1 MPFSP
6 ENFKLAFSVDSII
19 FAFDKGKLQVL
30 LIKRAEEPFKNQW
43 ALPGALVEV
52 DENLRDAPMRSL
64 KELTGLENVFL
75 EQVFTFGKVDRH
87 PKGRVVTVAYYSLI
101 NKNNVSPIPSSFA
114 QEVMWLDIDE
124 ITSLAF
130 DHYEILTVCL
140 KRLRESVRR
149 RPVGFELLPKIF
161 TLSDVQDLYEAILN
175 KKLDKR
181 NFRKK
186 IISLKILEDIKE
198 YQQNVAHRPAKLFKF
213 DLEKYE
219 EAQSKGFNF
228 EI

>member
-198 YQQNVAHRPAKLFKF
+198 YPPNVSAFSLYIALAQKL
-213 DLEKYE
+213 
-219 EAQSKGFNF
+219 
-228 EI
+228 

>member
-1 MPFSP
+1 
-6 ENFKLAFSVDSII
+6 
-19 FAFDKGKLQVL
+19 
-30 LIKRAEEPFKNQW
+30 
-43 ALPGALVEV
+43 
-52 DENLRDAPMRSL
+52 MRSL